1 MAKYMDYG
9 EAIFKN
15 EITIKG
21 KHAEY
26 LKFLSPNKSQDDETK
41 QSKKYYL
48 FDNYAKTFIVCTIIG
63 LKSNRKV
70 LEEDTTSMESAKIK
84 DGALFRHRENLEYM
98 YHMVVLVDNRHKS
111 PKECVELAFSTDVA
125 QIQKNIETVYAY
137 FRGGIE
143 QVYDE
148 FKDMELKNEDE
159 YIDMVWKYV
168 ENEHI
173 LLNPPQPT
181 I

>member
-1 MAKYMDYG
+1 
-9 EAIFKN
+9 
-15 EITIKG
+15 
-21 KHAEY
+21 
-26 LKFLSPNKSQDDETK
+26 
-41 QSKKYYL
+41 
-48 FDNYAKTFIVCTIIG
+48 
-63 LKSNRKV
+63 
-70 LEEDTTSMESAKIK
+70 MESAKIK

-111 PKECVELAFSTDVA
+111 SKECVELAFSTDEA